1 MILNSQL
8 RSNMST
14 KNTQRRRKVSPASK
28 NDRSIILDA
37 LLKAETNGTSFF
49 DVVSNLD
56 PDVLK
61 RSINQILNANLDLD
75 SLSASAI
82 SSASGSVRSIDQFLE
97 ETNLVFRFAPAPS
110 GELHIGHVVPI
121 ILNILLAQVN
131 RNYGK
136 SSKIVIR
143 LDDTD
148 PDILDNRDVACEN
161 LDIIKTLKDLLQTP
175 DLFAFGIEVYR
186 SSDHID
192 SIVEDV
198 LDSIRDG
205 DDWFYVDITP
215 QDQIKHQRSQKN
227 GSSYRDLDKDAKVI
241 LLDKVLDKVN
251 STGAVIRAKIDP
263 ASDNGNLRDPVMIR
277 IRNVNGQLRFYPTYD
292 LVCPVLDLYDS
303 RRFATID
310 KPSTLLALRD
320 CNYFDRLDQYRWI
333 QNALGDSEFV
343 TGDLDIVVN
352 PTSMLT
358 FSRIQIE
365 NALLSKRNIKALIA
379 SGVVNG
385 WDDPRLFTIPGMKN
399 RGVSFAGLANFYWIV
414 GAFSTANRS
423 STVTLE
429 NFFANLDKVLS
440 RTVTPIVNRLPSD
453 LVIPDSIDTIY
464 NCRIISYRN
473 ILFNSTSESRTN
485 VDDLAL
491 IRIDIDQILTSN
503 LTNFKKIGIDPD
515 HLNTPGVNALQ
526 VCRKLQE
533 ECGSLFLHGT
543 DLKVGQIVKIN
554 NFKDLQNE
562 TVLGGFY
569 LICNIDSDN
578 KTILFSLIS
587 N

>member
-121 ILNILLAQVN
+121 ILNTLLAQVN

-136 SSKIVIR
+136 LSKIVIR

-148 PDILDNRDVACEN
+148 PDILDNRDAACEN

-198 LDSIRDG
+198 LDSIRNG

-215 QDQIKHQRSQKN
+215 QDQIKHQRSQKI

-399 RGVSFAGLANFYWIV
+399 RGVTFAGLANFYWIV

-503 LTNFKKIGIDPD
+503 LTNFKKIDIDPD
-515 HLNTPGVNALQ
+515 HLNTPGVNALP

-533 ECGSLFLHGT
+533 EFGSLFLHGT

-578 KTILFSLIS
+578 KTILFSSIS